1 MFKLKYVWPYLLFIG
16 SIAALVIANRYNIEQ
31 EIGRNL
37 SYTKTLNVSGRQRM
51 LSQKLVKLSYK
62 KAAGENVQQEF
73 TTALNKWQKAHNDLA
88 NSQNG
93 VSLYADNHPGI
104 KEKFNELNTPYNAL
118 LSSFTQIANNGTTEE
133 LLKVI
138 NQNEQSFLTQMDAIV
153 TELEQNAT
161 LDLQASEKKQSIL
174 ATLSG
179 FILLLEMIFFVYPY
193 HKRLVSA
200 YKKEKEQQK
209 KLAKQKEQIEDLYG
223 INELI
228 IKGNNAGIWEWNITT
243 GEEKWSDRFYR
254 LLGYEP
260 GEIPA
265 LYDTFLN
272 KLLHTDDHDKIQQ
285 AVELHLKNKTPYKD
299 EIRML
304 NKNGT
309 YRWYET
315 SGQAEWNEEG
325 NAIRM
330 AGSIID
336 ITERMSTREKLLS
349 ESSTKDQLLS
359 IITHDL
365 RSPINNLKA
374 LLTLLK
380 ENIISKEEFL
390 QQLQNAAHNVDNLS
404 ESMDNILAWA
414 QGQRK
419 GWTVTPSEFKVNDA
433 INECVRLYKNNINE
447 KNITLK
453 YTISD
458 IITAYADFNQIV
470 LIIRNLLNNAIK
482 FTPEHGTISITA
494 TQNLNTAQ
502 VHISDSGVGMD
513 TETLARVMNVS
524 QMYSTKGTIGEKG
537 TGLGMNMSLE
547 FAAKNH
553 CTLKMESEIGKGTK
567 VTLDIPKTTLN

>member
-31 EIGRNL
+31 EIERNL

-62 KAAGENVQQEF
+62 KAAGEDVQQEF

-93 VSLYADNHPGI
+93 VSLYAENHPEI
-104 KEKFNELNTPYNAL
+104 KEMFSK
-118 LSSFTQIANNGTTEE
+118 LSAPFSTLEASFTQIANNGTTEE
-133 LLKVI
+133 LLNII
-138 NQNEQSFLTQMDAIV
+138 NQNEQSFLMQMDAIV
-153 TELEQNAT
+153 GELEKNAT

-193 HKRLVSA
+193 HKRLVLA

-228 IKGNNAGIWEWNITT
+228 LKGNNAGIWEWNVAT
-243 GEEKWSDRFYR
+243 GEERWSDRFYR

-272 KLLHTDDHDKIQQ
+272 KLLHADDHDKIQQ

-349 ESSTKDQLLS
+349 ESATKDQLLS

-433 INECVRLYKNNINE
+433 INECVRLYKNNIDE

-453 YTISD
+453 YTIND
-458 IITAYADFNQIV
+458 IITAYADFNQVV

-494 TQNLNTAQ
+494 SQDANAAHVQIADTGQ
-502 VHISDSGVGMD
+502 GMD
-513 TETLARVMNVS
+513 KETLARVLNTD
-524 QMYSTKGTIGEKG
+524 QMYTTKGTGGEKG

-547 FAAKNH
+547 FAEKNH
-553 CTLKMESEIGKGTK
+553 CLLTMESEIGKGTK
-567 VTLDIPKTTLN
+567 AMLDIPRTSHN